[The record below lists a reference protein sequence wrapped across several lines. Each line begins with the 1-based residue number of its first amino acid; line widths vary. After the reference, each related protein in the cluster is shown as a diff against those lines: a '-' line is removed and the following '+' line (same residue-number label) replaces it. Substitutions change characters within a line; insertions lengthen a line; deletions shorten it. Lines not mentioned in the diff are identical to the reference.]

1 MYFQNHNNR
10 FQKNSFKKE
19 NNNFTQ
25 NTYTEQ
31 IPFNNETILQ
41 DIKKMDDN
49 YLLSIS
55 NTKWDGVSNFTF
67 NYYAIDELCNRY
79 SEFKKQVENKRNN
92 NNFIFTH
99 PIKSNCK
106 PDWKPN
112 INVSTFVP
120 TFKPPPPSNPYP
132 RLSSTSYKPPHIR
145 KNVMYQLEKQMNNCF
160 LKN

>member
-79 SEFKKQVENKRNN
+79 SEFKKQVENKNKELSHG
-92 NNFIFTH
+92 IEHFTTQRAAGY
-99 PIKSNCK
+99 P
-106 PDWKPN
+106 PN
-112 INVSTFVP
+112 KKT
-120 TFKPPPPSNPYP
+120 KPPQKMPKRVSHDMQH
-132 RLSSTSYKPPHIR
+132 YKFRHGTKQIAKVRDR
-145 KNVMYQLEKQMNNCF
+145 KINLR
-160 LKN
+160 